1 MENYHVLDCIDN
13 RGLWKLLLLELN
25 EILKQEYCEEMIPM
39 DMESYEVE
47 IHKNRLLAVFNSSGV
62 CNMMCIRVMHKD
74 TDGKYHLEGDF
85 KLKIDRND
93 LVTLD
98 IDEIIPNVLVG
109 KIASMLENTFKEC
122 TRKLRIPS

>member
-47 IHKNRLLAVFNSSGV
+47 VHKNRLLAVFNSSGV
-62 CNMMCIRVMHKD
+62 GNMMCIRVMHRD

-98 IDEIIPNVLVG
+98 IDEIVPNVLVG